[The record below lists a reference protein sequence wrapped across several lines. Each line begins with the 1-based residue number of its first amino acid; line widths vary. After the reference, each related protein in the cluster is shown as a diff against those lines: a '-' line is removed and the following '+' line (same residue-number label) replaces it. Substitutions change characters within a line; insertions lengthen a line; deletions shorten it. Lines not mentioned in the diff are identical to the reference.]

1 MSLLHSMNQLVSELT
16 PHAGGRT
23 IAVLSTSRK
32 EWALAEITALV
43 AGHWPEP
50 TGPRINAFGVADAV
64 GRKDVLDAL
73 RACDCAVVVA
83 GETESPAELRTV
95 CALLSEHTVPVVVHL
110 PASLAHL
117 AAQLQTVGAMVHLQ
131 GRGDAALAAM
141 LAGLSARQETVR
153 EMDVELRSRR
163 ASQKQVHS
171 WVSKVDNELLLAAK
185 LQRELMRTDDFN
197 APGITAS
204 VVYRPAWYVSGDVYR
219 LVRLDEQHIG
229 FLVADAMGHG
239 ISAAMYG
246 MIIANGLTMKEV
258 GTGPSTAGG
267 YKLLEPAAALEKI
280 NGLLLNEESDQTRFA
295 SAVCARLNIRTGAI
309 SISSAG
315 HPSAIAFGKPGS
327 GGGCQKPR
335 HFEST
340 GPVLGVFGESTFEQ
354 HACNLAPGETLVMYT
369 DGFGEIV
376 GEDHVE
382 EYLAEVLAA
391 ADHDVKRAAAQIE
404 RFLDARPGSLTPGDD
419 ATVLMIKRG

>member
-1 MSLLHSMNQLVSELT
+1 MSLIDSMNLLSVEHGAAASERRITVLT
-16 PHAGGRT
+16 GGGRERVFNET
-23 IAVLSTSRK
+23 A
-32 EWALAEITALV
+32 ALI

-50 TGPRINAFGVADAV
+50 ARPQLTVYGLADAL

-73 RACDCAVVVA
+73 RACDGVLVVV
-83 GETESPAELRTV
+83 TDSDSPAEVKSV
-95 CALLSEHTVPVVVHL
+95 CALLNEHAVPAVIHL

-117 AAQLQTVGAMVHLQ
+117 CGALQGMGAMVHLQ
-131 GRGDAALAAM
+131 GRSDAVMAAM
-141 LAGLSARQETVR
+141 LAGLSQRQQTVR
-153 EMDVELRSRR
+153 DMEVELRSRR
-163 ASQKQVHS
+163 ASQKHVHS
-171 WVSKVDNELLLAAK
+171 WVSRVDNELLLASK

-219 LVRLDEQHIG
+219 LVRLDEHHAG

-258 GTGPSTAGG
+258 NAATAVAAAG
-267 YKLLEPAAALEKI
+267 YRLLEPAAALEKI

-295 SAVCARLNIRTGAI
+295 SAVCGRVNLQTGAL

-315 HPSAIAFGKPGS
+315 HPSAMVFGRS
-327 GGGCQKPR
+327 GAKVR
-335 HFEST
+335 HYEST
-340 GPVLGVFGESTFEQ
+340 GPVLGVFGESIFEQ
-354 HACNLAPGETLVMYT
+354 HAGTLSNGETLVMYT

-376 GEDHVE
+376 GETQVE
-382 EYLAEVLAA
+382 EYLAQTLDSV
-391 ADHDVKRAAAQIE
+391 DGDVKRAAAQIE
-404 RFLDARPGSLTPGDD
+404 RFLDGRPGSITPGDD
-419 ATVLMIKRG
+419 ATVLMVKRG

>member
-1 MSLLHSMNQLVSELT
+1 MSLLASMNQLVTNPAAATS
-16 PHAGGRT
+16 GRT
-23 IAVLSTSRK
+23 LAVLCGGK
-32 EWALAEITALV
+32 KDWALSEITTLV

-50 TGPRINAFGVADAV
+50 THPRLAAFGTADAL

-73 RACDCAVVVA
+73 RACDCAVIVA
-83 GETESPAELRTV
+83 VDNDSPADLRAVT
-95 CALLSEHTVPVVVHL
+95 ALLNEHALPVVVHL

-117 AAQLQTVGAMVHLQ
+117 TVQLQTVGAMVHLQ

-197 APGITAS
+197 VPGITSS

-219 LVRLDEQHIG
+219 LVRLDEQHAG

-258 GTGPSTAGG
+258 GTGLNANSG

-280 NGLLLNEESDQTRFA
+280 NGLLLNEDSDQTRFA
-295 SAVCARLNIRTGAI
+295 SAVCGRINVRTGAI

-327 GGGCQKPR
+327 KPR

-376 GEDHVE
+376 GEDQVE
-382 EYLAEVLAA
+382 EYLAETLNA
-391 ADHDVKRAAAQIE
+391 ADGDVKRAAAQIE

>member
-1 MSLLHSMNQLVSELT
+1 MSLLASMNQLVSD
-16 PHAGGRT
+16 HAATIGERT
-23 IAVLSTSRK
+23 LAVLSGGRK
-32 EWALAEITALV
+32 ECSLNEMAVLV
-43 AGHWPEP
+43 SGHWPEP
-50 TGPRINAFGVADAV
+50 SRPQLTAFGLADAL
-64 GRKDVLDAL
+64 GRKDVLAAL
-73 RACDCAVVVA
+73 RECDCAVVVA
-83 GETESPAELRTV
+83 GDTDSPSELRSV
-95 CALLSEHTVPVVVHL
+95 ASLLNEHAVPVVVHL

-117 AAQLQTVGAMVHLQ
+117 ASQLQTVGAMVHLQ
-131 GRGDAALAAM
+131 GRGDAVLAAL
-141 LAGLSARQETVR
+141 LAGLSSRQGTLR
-153 EMDVELRSRR
+153 EMEIELRSRR

-197 APGITAS
+197 APGITSS

-219 LVRLDEQHIG
+219 LVRLDEQHAG

-258 GTGPSTAGG
+258 GTGLNANTG

-295 SAVCARLNIRTGAI
+295 SAVCGRLNFRTGAL

-315 HPSAIAFGKPGS
+315 HPTAMVFGKTGS
-327 GGGCQKPR
+327 KPR
-335 HFEST
+335 HFAST

-354 HACNLAPGETLVMYT
+354 HTCNLAEGETLVMYT

-376 GEDHVE
+376 GEDQVE
-382 EYLAEVLAA
+382 EYLGETLAS
-391 ADHDVKRAAAQIE
+391 ADGDVKRAAAQIE

-419 ATVLMIKRG
+419 ATVLMVKRG